1 MCYIFQFLKVFKNE
15 KLKLAVR
22 MFHHNGRQRW
32 ELGAVGEGQCGE
44 EWLIPRISVE
54 EVEVNW
60 KKFESQ
66 RSVVAKSTDS
76 GSRLLGFE
84 SVPLTFLAPQVPYL
98 LNEVVI
104 LLTK

>member
-1 MCYIFQFLKVFKNE
+1 
-15 KLKLAVR
+15 
-22 MFHHNGRQRW
+22 MFHHSGRQGGHWKLW
-32 ELGAVGEGQCGE
+32 ERGSMGR

-66 RSVVAKSTDS
+66 HSVVAKSTDS
-76 GSRLLGFE
+76 CSRLLGFE
-84 SVPLTFLAPQVPYL
+84 SVPLTFLCKFSSLYL

-104 LLTK
+104 VLTK

>member
-1 MCYIFQFLKVFKNE
+1 M
-15 KLKLAVR
+15 
-22 MFHHNGRQRW
+22 
-32 ELGAVGEGQCGE
+32 GAVGEGQCGE
-44 EWLIPRISVE
+44 EWLIPRMSVE

-66 RSVVAKSTDS
+66 HSVVAKST

-104 LLTK
+104 VLTK

>member
-1 MCYIFQFLKVFKNE
+1 MCYIFQVLKVFKNE

-32 ELGAVGEGQCGE
+32 AFEAVGERQYGE

-66 RSVVAKSTDS
+66 HSVVAKSTDS
-76 GSRLLGFE
+76 GS
-84 SVPLTFLAPQVPYL
+84 
-98 LNEVVI
+98 
-104 LLTK
+104 